1 MSYLWIKWLHILG
14 ASILFGTGLGIAFF
28 AWFGY
33 RRGMEQGDI
42 GLIRGVLRLTVV
54 ADTIFTATAA
64 ALQPVTGWLL
74 WRMTGGTW
82 PDRWLLWVVALYAF
96 VGACWLPVV
105 WLQIR
110 LRDAAIA
117 APDVRQLD
125 ARFHRFFRTWFIL
138 GWPAFAGVLGLF
150 GLMLTRGYFR

>member
-33 RRGMEQGDI
+33 RRGMQQGDV

-117 APDVRQLD
+117 APDVRRLD
-125 ARFHRFFRTWFIL
+125 ARFHRSFRTWFVL